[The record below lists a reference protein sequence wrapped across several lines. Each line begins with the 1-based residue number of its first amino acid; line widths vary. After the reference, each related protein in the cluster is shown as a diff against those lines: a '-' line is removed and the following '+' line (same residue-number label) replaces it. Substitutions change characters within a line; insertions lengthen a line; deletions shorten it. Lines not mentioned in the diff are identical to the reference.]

1 MKQFKSFKDYVILRE
16 GDETKSKSNGSG
28 IRQEITLGKENEYEP
43 FMIGNGIR
51 SNLGVLVK
59 AFQNADEV
67 EFGPKTIESKPALQ
81 SGEQKGSGLT
91 RNKLKKKNLY
101 LVGGAVR
108 DHLRG
113 ETPGNYNLVTDAT
126 IDEVRLILQ
135 NAGFTEVS
143 PPEDDDEDPD
153 HEVDRSKYEHLPKS
167 ANSQKKF
174 WVKGHDTKGEEY
186 AVDLK
191 INGEKFEISTLH
203 KHSKGK
209 QAGKKELEFTPR
221 IEDDAA
227 KRDFTINAMYIPL
240 TNEKGPNNKLIDVH
254 GGLMDLRNKRVRF
267 IGNPKER
274 LEEDQMR
281 APRYARFA
289 AELGDNNI
297 PKEYKDAIAGI
308 ADLPAL
314 KPCLDKAT
322 GKQKDGR
329 KKLKVEFLKGLQ
341 KTKMDPKVYV
351 FLYQQ
356 LGLLKTVFPGMDI
369 KLDGP
374 DDMTDKKE
382 KHLAI
387 AWILRKND
395 PDKVYDV
402 LIDGK
407 WSKDEAKRI
416 RFLIGFLAFR
426 PDLAPEDLDKFADAF
441 SKSGLSTGYLN
452 GKPMGKKSHLSA
464 WADMNRDK
472 FKTNYEHED
481 WKKGVDA
488 FLQHMSMGDIKPT
501 EDDPDYAEGFAVD
514 PIDHNV
520 KETPQLAQIKAQKAY
535 ERFRDILMGLKPKNV

>member
-1 MKQFKSFKDYVILRE
+1 MKFKSFKDYVILKE
-16 GDETKSKSNGSG
+16 GDESKSSG
-28 IRQEITLGKENEYEP
+28 IRQEITLGKDNEYEP
-43 FMIGNGIR
+43 FMIGNGVR
-51 SNLGVLVK
+51 ANLGLLVK

-67 EFGPKTIESKPALQ
+67 EFGPKTIESKTTLQ

-113 ETPGNYNLVTDAT
+113 ETPTNYNLVTDAT
-126 IDEVRLILQ
+126 IDEIRLILQ
-135 NAGFTEVS
+135 NSGFTEVS
-143 PPEDDDEDPD
+143 PPDNEDDEP
-153 HEVDRSKYEHLPKS
+153 EVDRSKYEHLPKS
-167 ANSQKKF
+167 ATNQKKF
-174 WVKGHDTKGEEY
+174 WVKGHDSKGEEY
-186 AVDLK
+186 AVDIK

-209 QAGKKELEFTPR
+209 QTNGKKELEFTPK

-240 TNEKGPNNKLIDVH
+240 TNDKGPNNKLIDVH
-254 GGLMDLRNKRVRF
+254 GGLMDLRNSRVRF
-267 IGNPKER
+267 VGNPKER

-289 AELGDNNI
+289 AELGDKNI
-297 PKEYKDAIAGI
+297 PKEYKDAIAAV
-308 ADLPAL
+308 ADLPIL
-314 KPCLDKAT
+314 KSLNKAT
-322 GKQKDGR
+322 GKDGK
-329 KKLKVEFLKGLQ
+329 KKLKTEFLKGLQ
-341 KTKMDPKVYV
+341 KTKMDPKTYV

-356 LGLLKTVFPGMDI
+356 LGLLKTVFPNMNI

-395 PDKVYDV
+395 PDKVYDM

-416 RFLIGFLAFR
+416 RFLIGFLNFS
-426 PDLAPEDLDKFADAF
+426 PDVGPEDLDKFANAF
-441 SKSGLSTGYLN
+441 SKSGFSTGYLN
-452 GKPMGKKSHLSA
+452 GKPMGKKSHLA
-464 WADMNRDK
+464 TWADMNKDK

-481 WKKGVDA
+481 WKKAIDA
-488 FLQHMSMGDIKPT
+488 FLQHMSIGEVKPN
-501 EDDPDYAEGFAVD
+501 EDNPDFEEGYSLD
-514 PIDHNV
+514 PIDHSI
-520 KETPQLAQIKAQKAY
+520 KETPRLGQIKNELAY
-535 ERFRDILMGLKPKNV
+535 QRFRDILMGIKPKNV